1 MRKLFIVTIILC
13 GMMFACTDNL
23 DYVEVSNQIT
33 RAYVDEDTPSLTNPT
48 LINDWENTDTIY
60 LNRTAS
66 DGSLLSVIA
75 PWANGTASTLS
86 ADFRTDILKENGW
99 RMLFHTFSKGN
110 LDDGQNYL
118 CFYNKLTGY
127 IKIFYHYEN
136 ESNSTG
142 TMWFLTTGNQPKSRL
157 LNETEYLSLGNDSLP
172 LTNLMIASNMGLGPL
187 NGLTPG
193 WNGFEFQVP
202 YADDYDANTSFTIS
216 AYNKTITGIELAGD
230 VNLETVGTIVTKSNE
245 STTPALT
252 TAIAN
257 LAGNKVHDYISG
269 LAENSDSNNVTLGSK
284 IIDLL
289 NSVESDDIKSLIADG
304 LNLIFGK
311 TSSST
316 TYNSDVKLSTT
327 GTITISGTAISE
339 TTSGVKP
346 ISVNYFETMNS
357 TDVADEEHFLGVWR
371 LKKNPTIK
379 QGRIMLFNSPDIIQ
393 GSATSSFVTLR
404 GTVQFPPMKVENV
417 EVEINPDL
425 EPYVT
430 NVATTTS
437 ILYCDSLQG
446 SAYKSGVREAR
457 YLENGTRL
465 LYSDE
470 FNHFREI
477 TPGED
482 RMTLTINYQK
492 SNSSDPLPN
501 TYFYDWG
508 DPTDGR
514 VLLVVNVEITYNY
527 QGKEIVVNQSRTY
540 APTYIV
546 DESYGTRPHHVHYPP
561 YSVIVNYNQ
570 PYLD

>member
-1 MRKLFIVTIILC
+1 
-13 GMMFACTDNL
+13 MMFACTDNL
-23 DYVEVSNQIT
+23 DYVDVSNQTT
-33 RAYVDEDTPSLTNPT
+33 RAYVDEDSVSLTNPT
-48 LINDWENTDTIY
+48 LIDDWENVSTIILSNP
-60 LNRTAS
+60 LNGGLPQQVTP
-66 DGSLLSVIA
+66 
-75 PWANGTASTLS
+75 PWANGSLSNLSTE
-86 ADFRTDILKENGW
+86 FKNDILKENGW
-99 RMLFHTFSKGN
+99 KMLFHTFQQLGK
-110 LDDGQNYL
+110 DPEQNYM
-118 CFYNKLTGY
+118 CFYNQLTGY
-127 IKIFYHYEN
+127 IKVFYYYEDN
-136 ESNSTG
+136 VPATNALWYIAAEDLQKTKL
-142 TMWFLTTGNQPKSRL
+142 FD
-157 LNETEYLSLGNDSLP
+157 ETEYLSVGNDSVP
-172 LTNLMIASNMGLGPL
+172 LTNIIIASNMGIGPL
-187 NGLTPG
+187 AGFSKG

-202 YADDYDANTSFTIS
+202 YSNDYSNKYFTIN
-216 AYNKTITGIELAGD
+216 AYNQIITGFDLSGKL
-230 VNLETVGTIVTKSNE
+230 NLETIGTIVTKNTS
-245 STTPALT
+245 STTSPHIE
-252 TAIAN
+252 AIAN
-257 LAGNKVHDYISG
+257 VSGDMTKRLINNLADTTQTKSKFGEALEGLLTDIVSGNVKG
-269 LAENSDSNNVTLGSK
+269 LLKE
-284 IIDLL
+284 
-289 NSVESDDIKSLIADG
+289 G

-311 TSSST
+311 TSSTT
-316 TYNSDVKLSTT
+316 TYNSDVKLSTA
-327 GTITISGTAISE
+327 GTITMSGDATTE
-339 TTSGVKP
+339 TTSSVAP
-346 ISVNYFETMNS
+346 ISLKLYETINS
-357 TDVADEEHFLGVWR
+357 ATDDGHFLGVWR

-492 SNSSDPLPN
+492 ENNSDPLPN

-514 VLLVVNVEITYNY
+514 ILLVVDVEITYNY

-561 YSVIVNYNQ
+561 HAVIVNYNQ